1 MLRSVLIFWIWLG
14 LALPAHAG
22 AWLREEGAGFLSFGV
37 TFFELDDTGERFE
50 EQSLFAEYGL
60 SETLTIGLSGS
71 LIDGM
76 GGEGQVFLRLPI
88 QTRDGPSQVAAE
100 FGLGATSDGIIVDP
114 YVKTG
119 LSWGRGIQV
128 QDRNGWINIDGNA
141 FIGID
146 GSDNRMKIDTT
157 VGLTLNDRFQIIG
170 QSFVELTEG
179 EDSHTILPSLV
190 LKPAQGRTS
199 YVVGYEH
206 RTGAR
211 ASKGV
216 KFGLWRDF

>member
-1 MLRSVLIFWIWLG
+1 MFRVLVILWLFLG
-14 LALPAHAG
+14 LAMPASAG
-22 AWLREEGAGFLSFGV
+22 AWLRDQGAGFLSFGV
-37 TFFELDDTGERFE
+37 TVFELDDTGERFE
-50 EQSLFAEYGL
+50 EQNLFAEYGL
-60 SETLTIGLSGS
+60 RENITIGLSAS
-71 LIDGM
+71 IVDGM

-88 QTRDGPSQVAAE
+88 RAPEGPAQLAAE
-100 FGLGATSDGIIVDP
+100 FGLGATSDGINVDP
-114 YVKTG
+114 YLKSG
-119 LSWGRGIQV
+119 LSWGRGITV

-157 VGLTLNDRFQIIG
+157 LGLTLTDHVQIVG
-170 QSFVELTEG
+170 QSFVELTQG

-190 LKPAQGRTS
+190 LKPGAGRTS

-206 RTGAR
+206 RSGAR